1 MRARDVMSSPVV
13 TVTAGT
19 TVKCAASLLVSH
31 GFTALPVVDED
42 GRLIGIVTEADLVR
56 DRFPRDPRYCPAC
69 GGGLLGADS
78 ASPVLTSTVG
88 EVMTTPVVGMGAG
101 TDVVDLVTAM
111 LEEPVRSIPIVD
123 GSTVIGIVTR
133 RDLLRVLAGDDQASA
148 TDVPHRLGMFGGLA
162 DAVRGVNPAQIAS
175 HPAKD

>member
-19 TVKCAASLLVSH
+19 TVKCAANLLVSH

-56 DRFPRDPRYCPAC
+56 DRFPRDPRYCSAC
-69 GGGLLGADS
+69 EGLLGVDG
-78 ASPVLTSTVG
+78 ASRVLTSTVG

-101 TDVVDLVTAM
+101 TDVVDLVSAM
-111 LEEPVRSIPIVD
+111 LEEPVRSMPIVD

-133 RDLLRVLAGDDQASA
+133 RDLLRTLVRDDQAVA
-148 TDVPHRLGMFGGLA
+148 TGVRRRLAMVGGLA
-162 DAVRGVNPAQIAS
+162 DAVAGVNTAQIAG
-175 HPAKD
+175 HPGKD